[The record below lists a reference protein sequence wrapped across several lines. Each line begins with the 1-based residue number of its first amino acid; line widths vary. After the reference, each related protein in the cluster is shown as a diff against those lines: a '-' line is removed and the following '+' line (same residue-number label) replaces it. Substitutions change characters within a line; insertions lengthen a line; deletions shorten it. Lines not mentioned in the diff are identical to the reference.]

1 MNMKNANRF
10 LKHLFYEHHCI
21 MLWNKKINEYIIV
34 FFVFILWRKLRSV
47 LKSIVILLFEFNIQN
62 WDEAWNEEDIF

>member
-1 MNMKNANRF
+1 
-10 LKHLFYEHHCI
+10 